1 MSYEIFMYAGWP
13 CAIAAGVVAAANFH
27 ALRVEQ
33 ARSHNLHKRV
43 QVCVQGLLK
52 IRNRVTATSVDR
64 PCERDMARFAS
75 EALAAQYETAIEGDA

>member
-13 CAIAAGVVAAANFH
+13 CAIAAGVVAAANFY

-33 ARSHNLHKRV
+33 ARSHNLYRRV
-43 QVCVQGLLK
+43 RTCCDGLIK
-52 IRNRVTATSVDR
+52 ISRRVTESSNTR

-75 EALAAQYETAIEGDA
+75 EALDAQYAIANEGDA

>member
-27 ALRVEQ
+27 ALRVER
-33 ARSHNLHKRV
+33 ARSHNLYRRV
-43 QVCVQGLLK
+43 RVCVAGLS
-52 IRNRVTATSVDR
+52 RVRGRLTASSGSR

-75 EALAAQYETAIEGDA
+75 ETLATQLNIAKEGDA